1 METLKERKR
10 EKRTRAHI
18 NKSAEPEPGEIRS
31 TQHTETVLLQTQH
44 FTLMYRVNVCIM
56 SHPAI
61 SRG

>member
-44 FTLMYRVNVCIM
+44 FT
-56 SHPAI
+56 
-61 SRG
+61 